1 MNTFG
6 KRFALSSFGESHGV
20 AIGGVIDG
28 MPSNVEINLE
38 FLQNEMSKRKPGGKY
53 ATNRKEDDELRILSG
68 VFEENGKLFS
78 TGASIGFVIENTSQH
93 SKDYENIKELF
104 RPGHGDFGYFAKW
117 GIRDHRGGG
126 RASARETAV
135 RVAGGA
141 FAGLLLNHFGIE
153 VKSGVLSVGEIGVGS
168 VGESGVSSGSELL
181 GAVDFENAENSEIF
195 ALLPECEA
203 SQKELI
209 KSCKDSGESV
219 GASVLSVAKGLFAG
233 LGEPMYDKLDSKIA
247 EAMMSINGVKAV
259 EIGAGVAASKLR
271 GSENNDELLP
281 AGRGGKNNDE
291 FLAAGNGSKN
301 NDELLPA
308 GNGEFGA
315 MRAEFG
321 SNNAGGV
328 LAGISSGA
336 DLVVLSHFKPT
347 PSIFS
352 EQRTINKR
360 GEAVKFALVGRHDPC
375 IGVRGSVVATAM
387 MRLVLADMLLLGASS
402 RLEMLKRAWS
412 FA

>member
-38 FLQNEMSKRKPGGKY
+38 FLQAEMSKRKPGGKY

-117 GIRDHRGGG
+117 GIRDYRGGG

-141 FAGLLLNHFGIE
+141 FAQLLLNHFGIE

-168 VGESGVSSGSELL
+168 VGESSVPSGSELL
-181 GAVDFENAENSEIF
+181 GAVDFENARNSEIF

-247 EAMMSINGVKAV
+247 EAMMNINGVKAV
-259 EIGAGVAASKLR
+259 EIGAGVAASRLR

-281 AGRGGKNNDE
+281 AGNGG
-291 FLAAGNGSKN
+291 
-301 NDELLPA
+301 
-308 GNGEFGA
+308 FGA

>member
-126 RASARETAV
+126 RASARETAI

-141 FAGLLLNHFGIE
+141 FAQLLLNHFGIE

-168 VGESGVSSGSELL
+168 VGESGVSSGYAELL

-195 ALLPECEA
+195 TLLPECEA
-203 SQKELI
+203 RQKELI

-247 EAMMSINGVKAV
+247 EAMMNINGVKAV

-281 AGRGGKNNDE
+281 A
-291 FLAAGNGSKN
+291 SK
-301 NDELLPA
+301 
-308 GNGEFGA
+308 GEFGA
-315 MRAEFG
+315 IRAEFG

>member
-117 GIRDHRGGG
+117 GIRDYRGGG
-126 RASARETAV
+126 RASARETAI

-141 FAGLLLNHFGIE
+141 FAQLLLNHFGIE
-153 VKSGVLSVGEIGVGS
+153 VKSGVLSVGEIG
-168 VGESGVSSGSELL
+168 ESGVSSGYAEIL
-181 GAVDFENAENSEIF
+181 GAVDFENARNSEIF

-259 EIGAGVAASKLR
+259 EIGAGVAASRLR

-281 AGRGGKNNDE
+281 A
-291 FLAAGNGSKN
+291 SK
-301 NDELLPA
+301 
-308 GNGEFGA
+308 GEFGA

>member
-141 FAGLLLNHFGIE
+141 FAQLLLNHFGIE
-153 VKSGVLSVGEIGVGS
+153 VKSGVLSVGEIGRAEG
-168 VGESGVSSGSELL
+168 GDAELL

-247 EAMMSINGVKAV
+247 EAMMNINGVKAV

-271 GSENNDELLP
+271 GS
-281 AGRGGKNNDE
+281 
-291 FLAAGNGSKN
+291 KN

-308 GNGEFGA
+308 SKGEFGA

>member
-126 RASARETAV
+126 RASARETAI

-141 FAGLLLNHFGIE
+141 FAQLLLNLFGIE
-153 VKSGVLSVGEIGVGS
+153 VKSGVLSVGEIGRAEG
-168 VGESGVSSGSELL
+168 GYAELL
-181 GAVDFENAENSEIF
+181 EAVDFENARNSEIF

-247 EAMMSINGVKAV
+247 EAMMNINGVKAV

-281 AGRGGKNNDE
+281 AGNGG
-291 FLAAGNGSKN
+291 
-301 NDELLPA
+301 
-308 GNGEFGA
+308 FGA
-315 MRAEFG
+315 IRAEFG

>member
-126 RASARETAV
+126 RASARETAI

-141 FAGLLLNHFGIE
+141 FAQLLLNHFGIE

-168 VGESGVSSGSELL
+168 VGESGVSSGYAELL

-247 EAMMSINGVKAV
+247 EAMMNINGVKAV
-259 EIGAGVAASKLR
+259 EIGAGAAASKLR

-281 AGRGGKNNDE
+281 A
-291 FLAAGNGSKN
+291 SK
-301 NDELLPA
+301 
-308 GNGEFGA
+308 GEFGA

>member
-126 RASARETAV
+126 RASARETAI

-141 FAGLLLNHFGIE
+141 FAQLLLNHFGIE

-168 VGESGVSSGSELL
+168 VGESGVSSGYAELL

-195 ALLPECEA
+195 TLLPECEA
-203 SQKELI
+203 RQKELI

-247 EAMMSINGVKAV
+247 EAMMNINGVKAV
-259 EIGAGVAASKLR
+259 EIGAGVAASKLW

-281 AGRGGKNNDE
+281 AGNGG
-291 FLAAGNGSKN
+291 
-301 NDELLPA
+301 
-308 GNGEFGA
+308 FGA

>member
-28 MPSNVEINLE
+28 MPSGVEINLE
-38 FLQNEMSKRKPGGKY
+38 FLQNEMNKRKPGGKY

-117 GIRDHRGGG
+117 GIRDYKGGG

-141 FAGLLLNHFGIE
+141 FAQLLLNHFGIE
-153 VKSGVLSVGEIGVGS
+153 IKSGVLSVGEIGVGS
-168 VGESGVSSGSELL
+168 VSQSGVSSGYAEILEV
-181 GAVDFENAENSEIF
+181 VDFENAKNSEIF
-195 ALLPECEA
+195 ALLPKCEA

-219 GASVLSVAKGLFAG
+219 GTSVLSVAKGLFAG

-259 EIGAGVAASKLR
+259 EIGAGVAASRLLGSKNNDELLPAGR

-281 AGRGGKNNDE
+281 AGSGR
-291 FLAAGNGSKN
+291 
-301 NDELLPA
+301 
-308 GNGEFGA
+308 FGA

-402 RLEMLKRAWS
+402 RLEMLKRAWD

>member
-126 RASARETAV
+126 RASARETAI

-141 FAGLLLNHFGIE
+141 FAQLLLNHFGIE
-153 VKSGVLSVGEIGVGS
+153 VKSGVLSVGEIGRAEG
-168 VGESGVSSGSELL
+168 GYAELL
-181 GAVDFENAENSEIF
+181 GAVDFENARNSEIF

-281 AGRGGKNNDE
+281 ASNGG
-291 FLAAGNGSKN
+291 FGAMRA
-301 NDELLPA
+301 
-308 GNGEFGA
+308 EFGA

>member
-117 GIRDHRGGG
+117 GIRDYRGGG
-126 RASARETAV
+126 RASARETAI

-141 FAGLLLNHFGIE
+141 FAQLLLNHFGIE

-168 VGESGVSSGSELL
+168 VGESGVSSGYAEIL

-259 EIGAGVAASKLR
+259 EIGAGVAASRLR
-271 GSENNDELLP
+271 GS
-281 AGRGGKNNDE
+281 KNNDE
-291 FLAAGNGSKN
+291 FLAAGNGGFGAMK
-301 NDELLPA
+301 A
-308 GNGEFGA
+308 EFGA

>member
-117 GIRDHRGGG
+117 GIRDYRGGG

-141 FAGLLLNHFGIE
+141 FAQLLLNHFGIE
-153 VKSGVLSVGEIGVGS
+153 VKSGVLSVGEIGVSS
-168 VGESGVSSGSELL
+168 VGESGVSSGSAELL

-203 SQKELI
+203 RQKELI

-281 AGRGGKNNDE
+281 AGRG
-291 FLAAGNGSKN
+291 
-301 NDELLPA
+301 
-308 GNGEFGA
+308 EFGA
-315 MRAEFG
+315 MKAEFG

>member
-117 GIRDHRGGG
+117 GIRDYRGGG
-126 RASARETAV
+126 RASARETAI

-141 FAGLLLNHFGIE
+141 FAQLLLNHFGIE
-153 VKSGVLSVGEIGVGS
+153 VKSGVLSVGEIGRAEG
-168 VGESGVSSGSELL
+168 GYAELL

-247 EAMMSINGVKAV
+247 EAMMNINGVKAV

-281 AGRGGKNNDE
+281 A
-291 FLAAGNGSKN
+291 SK
-301 NDELLPA
+301 
-308 GNGEFGA
+308 GEFGA
-315 MRAEFG
+315 MKAEFG

>member
-38 FLQNEMSKRKPGGKY
+38 FLQAEMSKRKPGGKY

-117 GIRDHRGGG
+117 GIRDYRGGG
-126 RASARETAV
+126 RASARETAI

-141 FAGLLLNHFGIE
+141 FAQLLLNHFGIE
-153 VKSGVLSVGEIGVGS
+153 VKSGVLSVGEIGRV
-168 VGESGVSSGSELL
+168 ESEYAELL

-281 AGRGGKNNDE
+281 AGR
-291 FLAAGNGSKN
+291 LRGSEN

-308 GNGEFGA
+308 GKGEFGA

-352 EQRTINKR
+352 EQRTINKC

>member
-38 FLQNEMSKRKPGGKY
+38 FLQAEMSKRKPGGKY

-117 GIRDHRGGG
+117 GIRDYRGGG
-126 RASARETAV
+126 RASARETAI

-141 FAGLLLNHFGIE
+141 FAQLLLNHFGIE

-168 VGESGVSSGSELL
+168 VSSGYAEIL
-181 GAVDFENAENSEIF
+181 GAVDFENARNSEIF

-203 SQKELI
+203 RQKELI

-281 AGRGGKNNDE
+281 AGNGG
-291 FLAAGNGSKN
+291 
-301 NDELLPA
+301 
-308 GNGEFGA
+308 FGA

>member
-53 ATNRKEDDELRILSG
+53 ATNRKEDDKLRILSG

-117 GIRDHRGGG
+117 GIRDYRGGG

-141 FAGLLLNHFGIE
+141 FAQLLLNHFGIE

-168 VGESGVSSGSELL
+168 VGESGVSSGYAELL
-181 GAVDFENAENSEIF
+181 GAVDFENARNSEIF

-259 EIGAGVAASKLR
+259 EIGTGVAASKLR

-281 AGRGGKNNDE
+281 VGR
-291 FLAAGNGSKN
+291 GSKN

-308 GNGEFGA
+308 GNGGFGA

>member
-126 RASARETAV
+126 RASARETAI

-168 VGESGVSSGSELL
+168 VGDVSSGYAELL
-181 GAVDFENAENSEIF
+181 GAVDFENARNSEIF

-247 EAMMSINGVKAV
+247 EAMMNINGVKAV

-281 AGRGGKNNDE
+281 AGK
-291 FLAAGNGSKN
+291 
-301 NDELLPA
+301 
-308 GNGEFGA
+308 GEFGWV
-315 MRAEFG
+315 RAEFG

>member
-117 GIRDHRGGG
+117 GIRDYRGGG
-126 RASARETAV
+126 RASARETAI

-141 FAGLLLNHFGIE
+141 FAQLLLNHFGIE

-168 VGESGVSSGSELL
+168 VGESGVSSGYAEIL

-281 AGRGGKNNDE
+281 ASRGSKNNDE
-291 FLAAGNGSKN
+291 FLAASK
-301 NDELLPA
+301 
-308 GNGEFGA
+308 GEFGA

>member
-117 GIRDHRGGG
+117 GIRDYRGGG
-126 RASARETAV
+126 RASARETAI

-141 FAGLLLNHFGIE
+141 FAQLLLNHFGIE

-168 VGESGVSSGSELL
+168 VSSGYAELL

-247 EAMMSINGVKAV
+247 EAMMNINGVKAV

-281 AGRGGKNNDE
+281 ASNGG
-291 FLAAGNGSKN
+291 
-301 NDELLPA
+301 
-308 GNGEFGA
+308 FGA
-315 MRAEFG
+315 IRAEFG

>member
-117 GIRDHRGGG
+117 GIRDYRGGG

-153 VKSGVLSVGEIGVGS
+153 VKSGVLSVGEIGVS
-168 VGESGVSSGSELL
+168 SVSSGYAELL
-181 GAVDFENAENSEIF
+181 GAVDFENARNSEIF

-247 EAMMSINGVKAV
+247 EAMMNINGVKAV

-281 AGRGGKNNDE
+281 A
-291 FLAAGNGSKN
+291 SK
-301 NDELLPA
+301 
-308 GNGEFGA
+308 GEFGA

>member
-117 GIRDHRGGG
+117 GIRDYRGGG
-126 RASARETAV
+126 RASARETAI

-141 FAGLLLNHFGIE
+141 FAQLLLNHFGIE

-168 VGESGVSSGSELL
+168 VSSGYAELL
-181 GAVDFENAENSEIF
+181 GAVDFENARNSEIF

-271 GSENNDELLP
+271 GS
-281 AGRGGKNNDE
+281 
-291 FLAAGNGSKN
+291 KN
-301 NDELLPA
+301 NDELLAA
-308 GNGEFGA
+308 GKGEFVA

>member
-141 FAGLLLNHFGIE
+141 FAQLLLNHFGIE

-168 VGESGVSSGSELL
+168 VGESGVSSGYAELL

-195 ALLPECEA
+195 TLLPECEA

-259 EIGAGVAASKLR
+259 EIGAGVAASRLR

-281 AGRGGKNNDE
+281 ASNGG
-291 FLAAGNGSKN
+291 
-301 NDELLPA
+301 
-308 GNGEFGA
+308 FGA
-315 MRAEFG
+315 MRVEFG

>member
-141 FAGLLLNHFGIE
+141 FAQLLLNHFGIE
-153 VKSGVLSVGEIGVGS
+153 VKSGVLSVGEIGMGS
-168 VGESGVSSGSELL
+168 VGESGVSSGYAELL
-181 GAVDFENAENSEIF
+181 GAVDFENARNSEIF

-247 EAMMSINGVKAV
+247 EAMMNINGVKAV

-281 AGRGGKNNDE
+281 ASNGG
-291 FLAAGNGSKN
+291 
-301 NDELLPA
+301 
-308 GNGEFGA
+308 FGA

>member
-38 FLQNEMSKRKPGGKY
+38 FLQAEMSKRKPGGKY

-117 GIRDHRGGG
+117 GIRDYRGGG

-141 FAGLLLNHFGIE
+141 FAQLLLNHFGIE
-153 VKSGVLSVGEIGVGS
+153 VKSGVLSVGEIGRAEG
-168 VGESGVSSGSELL
+168 GYAELL

-247 EAMMSINGVKAV
+247 EAIMSINGVKAV

-281 AGRGGKNNDE
+281 A
-291 FLAAGNGSKN
+291 S
-301 NDELLPA
+301 
-308 GNGEFGA
+308 NGEFGA

>member
-117 GIRDHRGGG
+117 GIRDYRGGG

-153 VKSGVLSVGEIGVGS
+153 VKSGVLSVGEIGRAEG
-168 VGESGVSSGSELL
+168 GYAELL

-247 EAMMSINGVKAV
+247 EAMMNINGVKAV

-291 FLAAGNGSKN
+291 FLAAGK
-301 NDELLPA
+301 
-308 GNGEFGA
+308 GEFGA

-321 SNNAGGV
+321 SNNSGGV

>member
-117 GIRDHRGGG
+117 GIRDYRGGG
-126 RASARETAV
+126 RASARETAI

-141 FAGLLLNHFGIE
+141 FAQLLLNHFGIE

-168 VGESGVSSGSELL
+168 VGESGVSSGYAELL

-259 EIGAGVAASKLR
+259 EIGAGVAASRLR

-281 AGRGGKNNDE
+281 ASRGSKNNDE
-291 FLAAGNGSKN
+291 FLAASK
-301 NDELLPA
+301 
-308 GNGEFGA
+308 GEFGA

>member
-117 GIRDHRGGG
+117 GIRDYRGGG
-126 RASARETAV
+126 RASARETAI

-168 VGESGVSSGSELL
+168 VGESGVSSGYAELL
-181 GAVDFENAENSEIF
+181 GAVDFENARNSEIF

-203 SQKELI
+203 RQKELI

-281 AGRGGKNNDE
+281 AD
-291 FLAAGNGSKN
+291 
-301 NDELLPA
+301 
-308 GNGEFGA
+308 NGEFGA

>member
-20 AIGGVIDG
+20 AIGGVVDG
-28 MPSNVEINLE
+28 MPAGVEINLE
-38 FLQNEMSKRKPGGKY
+38 FLQDEMSKRKPGGKY

-104 RPGHGDFGYFAKW
+104 RPGHGDFSYFAKW

-141 FAGLLLNHFGIE
+141 FAQLLLSHFGIE
-153 VKSGVLSVGEIGVGS
+153 VKSGVLSVGEIGVGEIT
-168 VGESGVSSGSELL
+168 GGYDELL
-181 GAVDFENAENSEIF
+181 DKADFENAKNSEIF
-195 ALLPECEA
+195 ALLKERE
-203 SQKELI
+203 SEQKELI
-209 KSCKDSGESV
+209 KVCKDSGESV
-219 GASVLSVAKGLFAG
+219 GASVLSVASGLFAG
-233 LGEPMYDKLDSKIA
+233 LGEPMYDKLDSA
-247 EAMMSINGVKAV
+247 VAGAMMNINGVKAV
-259 EIGAGVAASKLR
+259 EIGAGVGAARLK
-271 GSENNDELLP
+271 GSVNNDEILP
-281 AGRGGKNNDE
+281 SM
-291 FLAAGNGSKN
+291 SKK
-301 NDELLPA
+301 
-308 GNGEFGA
+308 GFGA

-336 DLVVLSHFKPT
+336 ELVVLSHFKPT

-352 EQRTINKR
+352 TQRTINKR
-360 GEAVKFALVGRHDPC
+360 GEATSFALVGRHDPC

-402 RLEMLKRAWS
+402 RLEMIKRAYS

>member
-38 FLQNEMSKRKPGGKY
+38 FLQAEMSKRKPGGKY

-117 GIRDHRGGG
+117 GIRDYRGGG
-126 RASARETAV
+126 RASARETAI

-141 FAGLLLNHFGIE
+141 FAQLLLNHFGIE
-153 VKSGVLSVGEIGVGS
+153 VKSGVLSVGEIGKVD
-168 VGESGVSSGSELL
+168 SGYAELL
-181 GAVDFENAENSEIF
+181 GAVDFENARNSEIF

-247 EAMMSINGVKAV
+247 EAMMNINGVKAV

-281 AGRGGKNNDE
+281 AGR
-291 FLAAGNGSKN
+291 
-301 NDELLPA
+301 
-308 GNGEFGA
+308 GEFGA

>member
-53 ATNRKEDDELRILSG
+53 ATNRKEDDKLRILSG

-117 GIRDHRGGG
+117 GIRDYRGGG

-153 VKSGVLSVGEIGVGS
+153 VKSGVLSVGEIG
-168 VGESGVSSGSELL
+168 ESGVSSGYAELL

-291 FLAAGNGSKN
+291 FLAAGK
-301 NDELLPA
+301 
-308 GNGEFGA
+308 GEFGA

-321 SNNAGGV
+321 SNNSGGV

>member
-126 RASARETAV
+126 RASARETAI

-153 VKSGVLSVGEIGVGS
+153 AKSGVLSVGEIGVGS
-168 VGESGVSSGSELL
+168 VGESGVSSGYAEIL

-203 SQKELI
+203 RQKELI

-281 AGRGGKNNDE
+281 TSR
-291 FLAAGNGSKN
+291 LRGSKN
-301 NDELLPA
+301 NDELLAA
-308 GNGEFGA
+308 GKGEFGA
-315 MRAEFG
+315 MKAEFG

>member
-53 ATNRKEDDELRILSG
+53 ATNRKEDDKLRILSG

-126 RASARETAV
+126 RASARETAI

-141 FAGLLLNHFGIE
+141 FAQLLLNHFGIE
-153 VKSGVLSVGEIGVGS
+153 VKSGVLSVGDIGVGS
-168 VGESGVSSGSELL
+168 VSSGYAEIL
-181 GAVDFENAENSEIF
+181 GAVDFENARNSEIF

-247 EAMMSINGVKAV
+247 EAMMNINGVKAV
-259 EIGAGVAASKLR
+259 EIGAGAAASKLR

-281 AGRGGKNNDE
+281 ASNGG
-291 FLAAGNGSKN
+291 
-301 NDELLPA
+301 
-308 GNGEFGA
+308 FGA

>member
-53 ATNRKEDDELRILSG
+53 ATNRKEDDKLRILSG

-117 GIRDHRGGG
+117 GIRDYRGGG

-141 FAGLLLNHFGIE
+141 FAQLLLNHFGIE

-168 VGESGVSSGSELL
+168 VPSGSELL

-203 SQKELI
+203 RQKELI

-281 AGRGGKNNDE
+281 VGK
-291 FLAAGNGSKN
+291 
-301 NDELLPA
+301 
-308 GNGEFGA
+308 GEFGA

-375 IGVRGSVVATAM
+375 IGVRGSVVAMAM

>member
-117 GIRDHRGGG
+117 GIRDYRGGG
-126 RASARETAV
+126 RASARETAI

-141 FAGLLLNHFGIE
+141 FAQLLLNHFGIE

-168 VGESGVSSGSELL
+168 VSSGYAELL
-181 GAVDFENAENSEIF
+181 GAVDFENARNSEIF

-247 EAMMSINGVKAV
+247 EAMMNINGVKAV

-281 AGRGGKNNDE
+281 ASNGG
-291 FLAAGNGSKN
+291 
-301 NDELLPA
+301 
-308 GNGEFGA
+308 FGA

>member
-117 GIRDHRGGG
+117 GIRDYRGGG

-141 FAGLLLNHFGIE
+141 FAQLLLNHFGIE
-153 VKSGVLSVGEIGVGS
+153 VKSGVLSVGEIGRAEGGYV
-168 VGESGVSSGSELL
+168 ELL
-181 GAVDFENAENSEIF
+181 GAVDFENARNSEIF

-247 EAMMSINGVKAV
+247 EAMMNINGVKAV
-259 EIGAGVAASKLR
+259 EIGAGVAASRLR

-281 AGRGGKNNDE
+281 AGNGG
-291 FLAAGNGSKN
+291 
-301 NDELLPA
+301 
-308 GNGEFGA
+308 FGA
-315 MRAEFG
+315 MKAEFG

>member
-141 FAGLLLNHFGIE
+141 FAQLLLNHFGIE
-153 VKSGVLSVGEIGVGS
+153 VKSGVLSVGEIGRT
-168 VGESGVSSGSELL
+168 ECEYAELL
-181 GAVDFENAENSEIF
+181 GAVDFENARNSEIF

-247 EAMMSINGVKAV
+247 EAMMNINGVKAV

-281 AGRGGKNNDE
+281 AGNGG
-291 FLAAGNGSKN
+291 
-301 NDELLPA
+301 
-308 GNGEFGA
+308 FGA

-352 EQRTINKR
+352 EQKTINKR

>member
-126 RASARETAV
+126 RASARETAIS
-135 RVAGGA
+135 VAGGA

-153 VKSGVLSVGEIGVGS
+153 VKSGVLSVGEIGVS
-168 VGESGVSSGSELL
+168 SVSSWYAELL

-281 AGRGGKNNDE
+281 AGK
-291 FLAAGNGSKN
+291 
-301 NDELLPA
+301 
-308 GNGEFGA
+308 GEFGA

>member
-117 GIRDHRGGG
+117 GIRDYRGGG
-126 RASARETAV
+126 RASARETAI

-141 FAGLLLNHFGIE
+141 FAQLLLNHFGIE

-168 VGESGVSSGSELL
+168 VGVSSVPSGSELL

-247 EAMMSINGVKAV
+247 EAMMNINGVKAV
-259 EIGAGVAASKLR
+259 EIGAGVAASRLR

-281 AGRGGKNNDE
+281 AGNGG
-291 FLAAGNGSKN
+291 
-301 NDELLPA
+301 
-308 GNGEFGA
+308 FGA

>member
-38 FLQNEMSKRKPGGKY
+38 FLQNEISKRKPGGKY

-141 FAGLLLNHFGIE
+141 FAQLLLNHFGIE

-168 VGESGVSSGSELL
+168 VGESGVSSWYAELL
-181 GAVDFENAENSEIF
+181 GAVDFENARNSEIF

-209 KSCKDSGESV
+209 KSCKDSGKSV

-281 AGRGGKNNDE
+281 ASRGSKNNDE
-291 FLAAGNGSKN
+291 FLAASK
-301 NDELLPA
+301 
-308 GNGEFGA
+308 GEFGA

>member
-53 ATNRKEDDELRILSG
+53 ATNRKEDDKLRILSG

-117 GIRDHRGGG
+117 GIRDYRGGG
-126 RASARETAV
+126 RASARETAI

-141 FAGLLLNHFGIE
+141 FAQLLLNHFGIE

-168 VGESGVSSGSELL
+168 VGESGVSSGYAEIL
-181 GAVDFENAENSEIF
+181 GAVDFENARNSEIF

-281 AGRGGKNNDE
+281 ASRGSKNNDE
-291 FLAAGNGSKN
+291 FLAASK
-301 NDELLPA
+301 
-308 GNGEFGA
+308 GEFGA

>member
-38 FLQNEMSKRKPGGKY
+38 FLQAEMSKRKPGGKY

-126 RASARETAV
+126 RASARETAI

-141 FAGLLLNHFGIE
+141 FAQLLLNHFGIE

-168 VGESGVSSGSELL
+168 VGESGVSSGYAELL

-195 ALLPECEA
+195 TLLPECEA
-203 SQKELI
+203 RQKELI

-247 EAMMSINGVKAV
+247 EAMMNINGVKAV

-281 AGRGGKNNDE
+281 AGK
-291 FLAAGNGSKN
+291 
-301 NDELLPA
+301 
-308 GNGEFGA
+308 GEFGA